1 LGLLVAS
8 PAHAKNH
15 LWRFTEVFSNA
26 AGNIQFIEMQECC
39 GADEETEMSA
49 TSITSNTAT
58 YNFAND
64 LVGPTGHRWLLVATQ
79 GFAHLPGAPAPD
91 YIMPDRFFN
100 PAGDTLRYRGVTD
113 LIQFAAG
120 QLPTDGVDSIQRDLQ
135 TGTTTVGANTPINF
149 ANQTGTVNAATSV
162 PAAAPLVL
170 IAMGIALAG
179 IGVVHLRRRLPRGRG
194 RARYHLPT

>member
-1 LGLLVAS
+1 LGLLPAA

-26 AGNIQFIEMQECC
+26 AGTIQFIEMQECC

-58 YNFAND
+58 YNFANN
-64 LVGPTGHRWLLVATQ
+64 LSGPTGHRWLLVATQ
-79 GFAHLPGAPAPD
+79 GYAHLPGAPAPD

-113 LIQFAAG
+113 MIQFAAG
-120 QLPTDGVDSIQRDLQ
+120 GLPTDGIDSIQRDLQ
-135 TGTTTVGANTPINF
+135 TGTQTVGVNTPINF
-149 ANQTGTVNAATSV
+149 AGQSGTVNAATAV
-162 PAAAPLVL
+162 PAGAPLVL
-170 IAMGIALAG
+170 IPMAIALVG
-179 IGVVHLRRRLPRGRG
+179 IGVIQLRRRRRDES
-194 RARYHLPT
+194 RVEAVIA